1 MTRHRAR
8 TVLGLTGA
16 ALVLVVWAS
25 RHAGAWYGDWKGDN
39 PVRRGRGLA
48 AREGC
53 FACHLSETG
62 RELAD
67 PGTKFETIPSF
78 RGGNLMMYAIDKD
91 GIERWIREG
100 SAGSDRTPRIPMP
113 AFGDRLSKRQIED
126 LVAFVRAC
134 DGMMQPSGGSAAEGR
149 RLVVERGCESC
160 HGLEGS
166 GGIRNPG
173 SLTGTVPGWLGSDFS
188 ELVRDREEFDE
199 WLEDGRSRRLRAN
212 RLASFFLDRSVLRMP
227 AYAGGLSTDDRDALW
242 SYVAWLREPR
252 PAQERAP

>member
-1 MTRHRAR
+1 MTRYRGR
-8 TVLGLTGA
+8 TGVGLA
-16 ALVLVVWAS
+16 VVALVLVAWAL

-39 PVRRGRGLA
+39 PVRRGRDLA

-53 FACHLSETG
+53 LACHLSETG

-67 PGTKFETIPSF
+67 PGTKFGTIPSF
-78 RGGNLMMYAIDKD
+78 RGGNLMMYAIDGD
-91 GIERWIREG
+91 EIARWIREG
-100 SAGSDRTPRIPMP
+100 SGGSGRTPTIAMP

-126 LVAFVRAC
+126 LVAFVRAS
-134 DGMMQPSGGSAAEGR
+134 DGMMQPSEGSAADGR

-160 HGLEGS
+160 HGLDGA
-166 GGIRNPG
+166 GGTRNPR
-173 SLTGTVPGWLGSDFS
+173 SLTGTVPGWLGADFS

-199 WLEDGRSRRLRAN
+199 WLEDGRSRRFRMN
-212 RLASFFLDRSVLRMP
+212 RLASFFLDRSVLHMP
-227 AYAGGLSTDDRDALW
+227 AYGESLSSDDRDALW